1 MIKLDNKFTVQFSP
15 NEQLVMLRLLLGANE
30 DYKSRIKRALKL

>member
-1 MIKLDNKFTVQFSP
+1 MKI
-15 NEQLVMLRLLLGANE
+15 RLAKKAANE